1 VSDSIWFWFYQQ
13 VELIDRSF
21 TVDNTTDVHAHT
33 STFGQCGTSQITYNH
48 LPTALIPTVSRNSTG
63 DAFPSHTKRSP
74 SIATAA
80 PYPNALTLIPDELM
94 TSIYSYCSRS
104 TLLNCMLVDRRQ
116 FSLVVPIVW
125 RSVRSPEGNLKQL
138 RGFCSDAESH
148 WVSFG
153 YYSCIP
159 TGKWLTRLN
168 LTLNFCLEM
177 EQACARS
184 RIYLSAIRNYVT
196 TSRPHFSE
204 RFHVQEELPYLS
216 DQCPDI
222 LRVEIS
228 YGNVIRLVLHRQ
240 AGTSEWTD
248 LELVVTDATR
258 FMQAEDDQSY
268 ASWFSEMLW
277 PGQPPGGRTALLG
290 LRLVR
295 LAVGDSMHYDQRDLG
310 SFEYLLDWIRPYTCH
325 LETLEIGPRACRM
338 ADDRK
343 VDCINL
349 LLQLRPSINKLH
361 LCGYMQS
368 NLVARIINTSISNL
382 EELAFYAPLPDYPD
396 DDPYYHD
403 EEYSEYGPFGRVQ
416 SITDAHPALVR
427 AIDAIDRLKR
437 LVLYVNP
444 EEVSSRLGL
453 FKTETQEHA
462 PTDRSD
468 IFPIS
473 KSCPTSLAHSDDIV
487 FGKDPYCPFPHQKWH
502 DQWLKDME
510 EALREKRENSR

>member
-1 VSDSIWFWFYQQ
+1 
-13 VELIDRSF
+13 
-21 TVDNTTDVHAHT
+21 
-33 STFGQCGTSQITYNH
+33 
-48 LPTALIPTVSRNSTG
+48 
-63 DAFPSHTKRSP
+63 
-74 SIATAA
+74 
-80 PYPNALTLIPDELM
+80 
-94 TSIYSYCSRS
+94 
-104 TLLNCMLVDRRQ
+104 
-116 FSLVVPIVW
+116 
-125 RSVRSPEGNLKQL
+125 
-138 RGFCSDAESH
+138 
-148 WVSFG
+148 
-153 YYSCIP
+153 
-159 TGKWLTRLN
+159 
-168 LTLNFCLEM
+168 
-177 EQACARS
+177 
-184 RIYLSAIRNYVT
+184 
-196 TSRPHFSE
+196 
-204 RFHVQEELPYLS
+204 
-216 DQCPDI
+216 
-222 LRVEIS
+222 
-228 YGNVIRLVLHRQ
+228 VIRLVLHRQ

-343 VDCINL
+343 VDCISL